1 MTDYKRPRGHA
12 DAQIPVGRGAPD
24 SGVLTGPFHRPPWD
38 KDDPRKP
45 EQSDVPPH
53 GRPPT
58 ARTSKPTAPHII
70 TGHAEFSRESQK
82 RRPTPRGHCAER
94 RTKFPELHEEF
105 FHSGILHYPTYIPEK
120 HHKIMSQLAAISIP
134 GYSGHVPGFVAENI
148 MQTSHTKANHLA
160 LTARREYTSKAADG
174 LEAHF
179 KASRHMRNHSDG
191 GRNIRESMIKR
202 QEHEISKGHK
212 CRMVLGCPNRMP

>member
-1 MTDYKRPRGHA
+1 MTDYKRPRGHP
-12 DAQIPVGRGAPD
+12 DSHIPIGRGAPD
-24 SGVLTGPFHRPPWD
+24 AGVLTGPFHRPPWD
-38 KDDPRKP
+38 RDDPRTP
-45 EQSDVPPH
+45 EKSDVPPH

-58 ARTSKPTAPHII
+58 TKPTTPHII
-70 TGHAEFSRESQK
+70 TGHAEFSREAQK
-82 RRPTPRGHCAER
+82 RRPTPRTHAAER

-105 FHSGILHYPTYIPEK
+105 LNSGILHYPTYVPQK
-120 HHKIMSQLAAISIP
+120 NSHIMSNLAAIGIP

-148 MQTSHTKANHLA
+148 LQTSFCKANQLA

-191 GRNIRESMIKR
+191 GRNIRESMMKR
-202 QEHEISKGHK
+202 QEHEVSKGHK
-212 CRMVLGCPNRMP
+212 CRMVLGCANRMP